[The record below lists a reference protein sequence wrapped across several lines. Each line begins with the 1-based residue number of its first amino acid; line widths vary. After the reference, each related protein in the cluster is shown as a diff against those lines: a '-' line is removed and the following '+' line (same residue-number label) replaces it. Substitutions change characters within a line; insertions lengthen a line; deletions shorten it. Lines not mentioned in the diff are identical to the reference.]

1 MNLKQKDFDIL
12 VDINGS
18 GNVLIEDKHHNDM
31 KLSTW
36 RNGFTPVTVSELMR
50 RIMLANT
57 EVANLQ
63 AAIEGTLALINNA
76 TQGE

>member
-18 GNVLIEDKHHNDM
+18 NSVLVEGNHHNDV

-36 RNGFTPVTVSELMR
+36 RKGFTPVTVSELMR
-50 RIMLANT
+50 RVMIANA

-63 AAIEGTLALINNA
+63 AAIAGTLTLINNA